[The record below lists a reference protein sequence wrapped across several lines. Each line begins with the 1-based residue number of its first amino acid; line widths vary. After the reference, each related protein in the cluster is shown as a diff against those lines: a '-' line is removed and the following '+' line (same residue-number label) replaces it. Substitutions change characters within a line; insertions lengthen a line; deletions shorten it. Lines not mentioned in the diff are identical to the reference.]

1 MIIEDRII
9 SINSYKCDIGV
20 DELYKIIDDSKYPK
34 ETEYYTYGLIKNSKV
49 GKRDIYTLAVMLN
62 STRKD
67 LIEKGSTFEIAEKPS
82 KTLYFGNIFYLNDK
96 KIIGLVNSNNIV
108 TTIFKGLIAPHEFK
122 KLTVTDDKYLK
133 MYRNSL
139 VKTAC
144 GIILK
149 KPTKNYK
156 MNISSETL
164 EDNELTDIFGAAEIN
179 SVSFNGKIFQE
190 REISF
195 KLSKTG
201 NVTLYNSSKNPLEW
215 EDIFNFMNDNVYS

>member
-9 SINSYKCDIGV
+9 SVNSYKCDINE
-20 DELYKIIDDSKYPK
+20 DELTKIIDDSKYPK
-34 ETEYYTYGLIKNSKV
+34 ETEYYTYGFFRTSKV
-49 GKRDIYTLAVMLN
+49 GNRNIFTLAVMLN
-62 STRKD
+62 STRKE
-67 LIEKGSTFEIAEKPS
+67 LIEKGNTFEIGEKPS
-82 KTLYFGNIFYLNDK
+82 KTLFFGNIFYLKDK

-108 TTIFKGLIAPHEFK
+108 TNQFKNLIAPHELK
-122 KLTVTDDKYLK
+122 KITVADDIYLK

-195 KLSKTG
+195 KLNKSG